1 MIVSNIYQVFIIALT
16 IGLWIFMKKK
26 GYKNVTR
33 KFILLFIGV
42 LLFEFM
48 TEPMWVISS
57 LWSWTFIFRDISF
70 ILTLNWINAIM
81 ISILIVDYAFY
92 DLPEKRR
99 FWMYLLF
106 VTGIMLPLEIFLNNV
121 GILGHATELLARTA
135 GINIPLSSIPIEAIF
150 VLPIF
155 GTLIITFYKY
165 TNYLMDQK

>member
-1 MIVSNIYQVFIIALT
+1 MTASNIYQIFIIALT
-16 IGLWIFMKKK
+16 VSLWIFMKRK

-33 KFILLFIGV
+33 KFVLLFIGV
-42 LLFEFM
+42 LLFELM
-48 TEPMWVISS
+48 TEPMWIISS

-106 VTGIMLPLEIFLNNV
+106 VTGMILPLEIFLSNA
-121 GILGHATELLARTA
+121 GILGHAAELLARTE
-135 GINIPLSSIPIEAIF
+135 GIMIPFSSIPIEAIF